1 MADWLGRSGGAEV
14 PSLSGAELSLCR
26 EITEEIKSE
35 SDLSSLLSGLC
46 STPGPSAHSRRA
58 ALWPKPSCWQTCSWC
73 ATDLFMSSFSITV
86 SV

>member
-1 MADWLGRSGGAEV
+1 M

-46 STPGPSAHSRRA
+46 SAAGPSAHSRRA
-58 ALWPKPSCWQTCSWC
+58 TFWPKLSCCRPAAGVQLTFYEYI
-73 ATDLFMSSFSITV
+73 LYFR
-86 SV
+86 

>member
-1 MADWLGRSGGAEV
+1 M

-58 ALWPKPSCWQTCSWC
+58 AFWPKLSCWQTCSWC
-73 ATDLFMSSFSITV
+73 ATDLLRVQPSSLLWYDLLVLAS
-86 SV
+86 